1 VVIEFNSLVD
11 KAQFMQALPGH
22 LNYSSET
29 EERKKIVEER
39 MGAIIEL
46 GK

>member
-1 VVIEFNSLVD
+1 
-11 KAQFMQALPGH
+11 MQALPGH
-22 LNYSSET
+22 LNYSTES

-39 MGAIIEL
+39 INAIIEL